1 MLVESAAGDAALLGR
16 PRSLQGRGAVLT
28 CLSGF
33 IEQGEAIEEAVRRE
47 VSEEAGVSVGPV
59 QILGSQPW
67 PIGAPA
73 SASILMESL
82 QLAYL
87 CPTCAPGISVHRARL
102 CAARYQK
109 RPTFSSCPSR
119 SWAASTGS

>member
-1 MLVESAAGDAALLGR
+1 MLVEDAAGDAALLGR

-47 VSEEAGVSVGPV
+47 VAEEAGVPVGPV

-73 SASILMESL
+73 SASSLMESFK
-82 QLAYL
+82 LAYL
-87 CPTCAPGISVHRARL
+87 CPTCAPGFSVHRAGL
-102 CAARYQK
+102 WTARYQK
-109 RPTFSSCPSR
+109 RMTFSSCPSR